1 MLELITANLGTIAVF
16 LVLAVV
22 VGLIIRSLYKQKKR
36 GGSCTGCGGSCTGCG
51 GSCGSC
57 GGCTACH
64 ARPPKS

>member
-1 MLELITANLGTIAVF
+1 MLELIIANLGSIAVF

-36 GGSCTGCGGSCTGCG
+36 GGSCTGCGGSC
-51 GSCGSC
+51 GSC

-64 ARPPKS
+64 TQPPKS

>member
-1 MLELITANLGTIAVF
+1 MLELIIANLGSIAVF

-22 VGLIIRSLYKQKKR
+22 VGLIIRSLYKQRKR
-36 GGSCTGCGGSCTGCG
+36 GGSCTGCS

-64 ARPPKS
+64 AQPPKS

>member
-1 MLELITANLGTIAVF
+1 MLELIIANLGSIAVF

-36 GGSCTGCGGSCTGCG
+36 GGSCTGCGGSC
-51 GSCGSC
+51 GSC

-64 ARPPKS
+64 SRPPKS

>member
-1 MLELITANLGTIAVF
+1 MLELIIANLGSIAVF

-22 VGLIIRSLYKQKKR
+22 VGLISRSLYKQKKR
-36 GGSCTGCGGSCTGCG
+36 GGSCTGCG

-64 ARPPKS
+64 PQPPKS

>member
-1 MLELITANLGTIAVF
+1 MLELIIANLGSIAVF

-36 GGSCTGCGGSCTGCG
+36 GGSCTGCGGSC
-51 GSCGSC
+51 GSC
-57 GGCTACH
+57 GGCAACH

>member
-1 MLELITANLGTIAVF
+1 MLELIIASLGTIAVF

-36 GGSCTGCGGSCTGCG
+36 GGSCTGCGGSC
-51 GSCGSC
+51 GSC

-64 ARPPKS
+64 AQPPKS

>member
-22 VGLIIRSLYKQKKR
+22 IGLIIRSLYKQKKR
-36 GGSCTGCGGSCTGCG
+36 GGSCTGCGGSC
-51 GSCGSC
+51 GSC

-64 ARPPKS
+64 AQPPKS

>member
-36 GGSCTGCGGSCTGCG
+36 GGSCTGCGGR
-51 GSCGSC
+51 CGSW
-57 GGCTACH
+57 GGGTALH

>member
-1 MLELITANLGTIAVF
+1 MLELIIANLGTIAVF

-36 GGSCTGCGGSCTGCG
+36 GGSCTGCGGSC
-51 GSCGSC
+51 GSC

>member
-1 MLELITANLGTIAVF
+1 MLELIIANLGTIAVF

-36 GGSCTGCGGSCTGCG
+36 GGSCTGCS

-64 ARPPKS
+64 AQPPKS

>member
-1 MLELITANLGTIAVF
+1 MLELIIANLGSIAVF

-36 GGSCTGCGGSCTGCG
+36 GGSCTGCGGSC
-51 GSCGSC
+51 GSC

-64 ARPPKS
+64 AQPPKS

>member
-36 GGSCTGCGGSCTGCG
+36 GGSCTGCGGSC
-51 GSCGSC
+51 GSC

-64 ARPPKS
+64 SRPPKS

>member
-1 MLELITANLGTIAVF
+1 MLELIIANLGSIAVF

-36 GGSCTGCGGSCTGCG
+36 GGSCTGCGGSC
-51 GSCGSC
+51 GSC

>member
-1 MLELITANLGTIAVF
+1 MLELIIANLGTIAVF

-36 GGSCTGCGGSCTGCG
+36 GGSCTGCGGSC
-51 GSCGSC
+51 GSC

-64 ARPPKS
+64 AQPPKS

>member
-1 MLELITANLGTIAVF
+1 MLGLIIANLGSIAVF

-36 GGSCTGCGGSCTGCG
+36 GGSCTGCGGSC
-51 GSCGSC
+51 GSC

-64 ARPPKS
+64 AQPPKS

>member
-1 MLELITANLGTIAVF
+1 MLELIAANLGTIAVF

-36 GGSCTGCGGSCTGCG
+36 GGSCTGCGGSC
-51 GSCGSC
+51 GSC

-64 ARPPKS
+64 AQPPKS

>member
-36 GGSCTGCGGSCTGCG
+36 GGSCTGCGGSC
-51 GSCGSC
+51 GSC

-64 ARPPKS
+64 PQPPKS

>member
-16 LVLAVV
+16 LVLADV
-22 VGLIIRSLYKQKKR
+22 VGLIIRSPYKQKKR
-36 GGSCTGCGGSCTGCG
+36 GGSCTGCG

>member
-1 MLELITANLGTIAVF
+1 MLELIIANLGSIAVF

-36 GGSCTGCGGSCTGCG
+36 GGSCTGCS

>member
-1 MLELITANLGTIAVF
+1 MLELIIANLGTIAVF
-16 LVLAVV
+16 ILLAAL

-36 GGSCTGCGGSCTGCG
+36 GGSCTGCS

-64 ARPPKS
+64 AQPPKS

>member
-1 MLELITANLGTIAVF
+1 MLELIIANLGSIAVF

-22 VGLIIRSLYKQKKR
+22 VGLIIRSLYKQRKR
-36 GGSCTGCGGSCTGCG
+36 GGSCTGCS